1 MTGLSLQRMVLLIIC
16 ASLAL
21 VVAASIFGI
30 TTAKAQRER
39 LQSIMEVQKAND
51 DLALHFSNMAVEWK
65 KVLLRGTDETDRKRY
80 WGSFEAYAA
89 ETRDVAKDL
98 QSQAAL
104 SRLDDVQA
112 LVDEISRSYPRVEE
126 AYRDAYEF
134 FIRSGTDAFATDDR
148 VAGIDLPVRA
158 QLERLEQ
165 LLGGD
170 IERITTRAE
179 RTASALVG
187 GQILLG
193 LFTAGL
199 AIWLLQRV
207 LVQPTRQ
214 MLAHTERLRQGDFS
228 QSLKLQRQDELGHI
242 AQGIDAARQFVG
254 ELTRAMLETGNQLGR
269 QGDALGTSGQQ
280 LADNAEAIDGRIQ
293 QLATAIEQMAAT
305 VHEVASHTQQTA
317 AASAQIRTAVQDA
330 YGKVE
335 CSSQG
340 SRQVAEQVASASQV
354 VDSLQSQ
361 TERVETVLD
370 VIREIAEQTNLLAL
384 NAAIEAARAGEQGR
398 GFAVVADEV
407 RNLARRTQASTVE
420 IGEIIDAVQAGAS
433 NAVSAMQA
441 SRRGTDTSV
450 ADAESARQALGEI
463 TEAMNQIGDMNIQ
476 IATATEQQSQVVEDV
491 NRNISG
497 IAVQSRSASEGAQDS
512 MRISVSVRDLA
523 GVLLEQ
529 VGRVKA

>member
-1 MTGLSLQRMVLLIIC
+1 MTVFSLQRMVLLILC
-16 ASLAL
+16 ASLAA
-21 VVAASIFGI
+21 VVAASVLGI
-30 TTAKAQRER
+30 STAKVQRER
-39 LQSIMEVQKAND
+39 LQSIMVLQKASD
-51 DLALHFSNMAVEWK
+51 DLAQSFSDMAFEWK
-65 KVLLRGTDETDRKRY
+65 NVLLRGSDEADRARY
-80 WGSFEAYAA
+80 WGLFEAHAKQ
-89 ETRDVAKDL
+89 TRLVVDDL
-98 QSQAAL
+98 QAQAAQ
-104 SRLDDVQA
+104 SGLDDVNA
-112 LVDEISRSYPRVEE
+112 LVNNIHSAYPGVERSYREG
-126 AYRDAYEF
+126 YDFYL
-134 FIRSGTDAFATDDR
+134 RSGADAFATDDQ
-148 VAGIDLPVRA
+148 VAGVDRPIRT
-158 QLERLEQ
+158 QLERLET
-165 LLGGD
+165 LLVGD
-170 IERITTRAE
+170 IERITTRAS
-179 RTASALVG
+179 RTAYGLIGA
-187 GQILLG
+187 QILLG
-193 LFTAGL
+193 LVTAGL

-214 MLAHTERLRQGDFS
+214 VLAHTERLRTGDFS
-228 QSLKLQRQDELGHI
+228 QGLRLQRQDELGQI
-242 AQGIDAARQFVG
+242 AQGVDAARQFVG
-254 ELTRAMLETGNQLGR
+254 ELTRAMHETGNQLGR
-269 QGDALGTSGQQ
+269 QGDALGAAGQQ
-280 LADNAEAIDGRIQ
+280 LAANAEDIDGRIQ
-293 QLATAIEQMAAT
+293 QLATAIEEMAAT

-330 YGKVE
+330 YVKVD

-340 SRQVAEQVASASQV
+340 SRVVAEQVASAAEV
-354 VDSLQSQ
+354 VDSLQAQ

-370 VIREIAEQTNLLAL
+370 VIRAIAEQTNLLAL

-398 GFAVVADEV
+398 GFAVVAEEV

-433 NAVSAMQA
+433 DAVSAMQA

-476 IATATEQQSQVVEDV
+476 IATATEQQSQVVEEV

-497 IAVQSRSASEGAQDS
+497 IAVQSRSTSEGAQDS